1 MELLYATPL
10 SAGGIACLLQAIPNS
25 TNRELLKNSLRQ
37 TASLSP
43 NYTDQLGYGILN
55 FGQVYNS
62 FLKTNEIN
70 FKNKIIIYPNPA
82 NQKINISST
91 QKIEKISVYNSL
103 GQFLFESKTNQI
115 NIEKLEKGLYFLKIK
130 TSSSEI
136 VEKFI
141 KE

>member
-1 MELLYATPL
+1 
-10 SAGGIACLLQAIPNS
+10 
-25 TNRELLKNSLRQ
+25 LKNSLRQ
-37 TASLSP
+37 TASLYP

-55 FGQVYNS
+55 FGQVLSS
-62 FLKTNEIN
+62 FLKTNE
-70 FKNKIIIYPNPA
+70 FYSQNKAIVYPNPA
-82 NQKINISST
+82 KQEINISST

-103 GQFLFESKTNQI
+103 GQFLFESKVNQI

-130 TSSSEI
+130 TSSSET

>member
-1 MELLYATPL
+1 M
-10 SAGGIACLLQAIPNS
+10 
-25 TNRELLKNSLRQ
+25 KNTLRQ
-37 TASLSP
+37 TASLYP

-55 FGQVYNS
+55 FGQVLSS
-62 FLKTNEIN
+62 FLKTNEFN
-70 FKNKIIIYPNPA
+70 SQNKAIVYPNPA
-82 NQKINISST
+82 KQEINISST

-130 TSSSEI
+130 TPSSET